1 MERANL
7 FNHYKENV
15 IKNLMSKGS
24 FKNIMQV
31 PELKK
36 IVVNVGAGKAI
47 GDPNFIKSA
56 AEDIALITGQRP
68 VITKAKVSESNF
80 KLRKGA
86 PIGIKVT
93 LRKDRMYEF
102 LERLIKVALPRV
114 RDFEGLKYN
123 SFDGRGNYTFG
134 LKEHLVF
141 HEIDFD
147 KVTNVLGMDITLV
160 TSAENDKDAEELLR
174 ELGLPL
180 KERKNG

>member
-1 MERANL
+1 
-7 FNHYKENV
+7 
-15 IKNLMSKGS
+15 
-24 FKNIMQV
+24 
-31 PELKK
+31 
-36 IVVNVGAGKAI
+36 
-47 GDPNFIKSA
+47 
-56 AEDIALITGQRP
+56 
-68 VITKAKVSESNF
+68 
-80 KLRKGA
+80 
-86 PIGIKVT
+86 T